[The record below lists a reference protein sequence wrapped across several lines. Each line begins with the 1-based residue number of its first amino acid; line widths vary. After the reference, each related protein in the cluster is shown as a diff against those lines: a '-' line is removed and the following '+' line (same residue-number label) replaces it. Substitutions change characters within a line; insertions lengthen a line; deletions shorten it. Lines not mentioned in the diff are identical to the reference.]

1 MNFKEKLQKMLNDKK
16 EQRQKLNDELIASDV
31 KEERA
36 AIGETLKKL
45 EQEIKDCE
53 DLLANVDE
61 PIDDPNPNDEGE
73 GRKMNVIATMETRD
87 GSNKGST
94 DKFDTPE
101 YRKAFMDYVCRGIE
115 LPKEYRAD
123 ALTTTT
129 EAAATIPTTLLNEI
143 IQKLESYGELYSRV
157 RKLNIQGGVDVP
169 ILTLKPTATWIGET
183 TDSDDQKL
191 TANTSVKFSYYG
203 LECKIAQSLLASVVT
218 YDAFQALF
226 VPLAAEA
233 IAKALDI
240 AIMNGSGSNQATGI
254 TKDTTRIPS
263 AQQITL
269 AATDFAKWDGWK
281 KKVFAKIPKSYRK
294 GSFIMAQAT
303 FDGYIDGMVDANGQP
318 IARVNYGITGEE
330 TYRFGGK
337 EVITV
342 EEDVLKSYETAS
354 ANDIVAVFVNLNDYA
369 INSNLQL
376 QTYKWTDHNTNK
388 VYNKAILVCDGKLLD
403 PNGVLLIK
411 KGA

>member
-1 MNFKEKLQKMLNDKK
+1 MFKEKLQKMLNDKK
-16 EQRQKLNDELIASDV
+16 EQRQKLNDQLIASDV

-36 AIGETLKKL
+36 AIGETLKAL

-53 DLLANVDE
+53 ELLANVDE
-61 PIDDPNPNDEGE
+61 PADDPNPNDEGE
-73 GRKMNVIATMETRD
+73 GRGMKVLNTIEKRD
-87 GSNKGST
+87 GSKKVIT

-101 YRKAFMDYVCRGIE
+101 YRNAFMNYVCRGVE

-129 EAAATIPTTLLNEI
+129 DAAAAIPTTLANEI
-143 IQKLESYGELYSRV
+143 IRKLESYGELYSRV
-157 RKLNIQGGVDVP
+157 YKTNIKGGVDYP
-169 ILTLKPTATWIGET
+169 ILDLKPTATWIGET

-191 TANTSVKFSYYG
+191 TVNTTVKFSYYG
-203 LECKIAQSLLASVVT
+203 VECKISQSLLVSIVS

-240 AIMNGSGSNQATGI
+240 AIMNGSGSNQPLGI
-254 TKDTTRIPS
+254 TKDTTRIP
-263 AQQITL
+263 AANQITL
-269 AATDFAKWDGWK
+269 AAADFAKWDGWK

-294 GSFIMAQAT
+294 GTFIMAQAT

-342 EEDVLKSYETAS
+342 EEDILKAYETAS
-354 ANDIVAVFVNLNDYA
+354 ASDVVAVFINLNDYA

-388 VYNKAILVCDGKLLD
+388 VYNKAILICDGKILD